1 MFDDK
6 NHAHAM
12 ATAFGSLGG
21 FATAARSWWTEA
33 SKNARFNSLLLPFSS
48 GKVEVLLIWATTRRR
63 YRIHNRCKNDVFHEC
78 RSHRRCC
85 PSRTSRT
92 N

>member
-21 FATAARSWWTEA
+21 FAAAPAGGQKHPKTLW
-33 SKNARFNSLLLPFSS
+33 FNSLLLPFSS
-48 GKVEVLLIWATTRRR
+48 GKVEVLLTGATHSPPLS
-63 YRIHNRCKNDVFHEC
+63 Y
-78 RSHRRCC
+78 SQ
-85 PSRTSRT
+85 SL
-92 N
+92 